1 MRSSAARTRLVA
13 VAAAG
18 LLLAGAAP
26 AFAGDVVGG
35 GGVAKPP
42 VTTPSTPAPK
52 PKPVALTVMTQNLYL
67 GSSLNPAL
75 AAKSGAEFLAAVSQI
90 YATVQKTDFP
100 ARAKAVA
107 ASIKKLQPDFL
118 SLQEVSKWTFKRT
131 NDGPAVPSYDFWGI
145 LNKELKALGMR
156 YKVVAVAN
164 NASILSPYVSP
175 ADNCVTVSSA
185 FAADCFLQFNDRDV
199 IAVNEAKGI
208 GITKSRRG
216 TYDAQEVIASPAGDL
231 SFARGW
237 AYVDAVY
244 KGVKFRFVN
253 SHLETE
259 DFPKVQVAQGAEL
272 LAGPSR
278 YNGPVIATGDYNS
291 ATDGSTTPTYK
302 NLTKSYF
309 KDAWSVSRDGAG
321 LSCCQNETLS
331 NTTSELKTRIDL
343 VLMHGAV
350 KAGKAQLVGA
360 TPFTSGPAPLW
371 ASDHAGVFAR
381 LTVG

>member
-1 MRSSAARTRLVA
+1 MRLSAARTRLVA

-18 LLLAGAAP
+18 VLLASAAP
-26 AFAGDVVGG
+26 AFAGDVTGSG
-35 GGVAKPP
+35 SGTVAPP
-42 VTTPSTPAPK
+42 VTLPTAPK
-52 PKPVALTVMTQNLYL
+52 PKPVPLTVMTQNLYL

-75 AAKSGAEFLAAVSQI
+75 AAKSGAEFLAAVNQI
-90 YATVQKTDFP
+90 YTTVQKTDYP
-100 ARAKAVA
+100 VRAKAIA
-107 ASIKKLQPDFL
+107 ASVKKLQPDFL
-118 SLQEVSKWTFKRT
+118 SLQEVSKWTFKR
-131 NDGPAVPSYDFWGI
+131 NNEGPAVPSYDFWAI
-145 LNKELKALGMR
+145 LDKELKAQGLR
-156 YKVVAVAN
+156 YKVVAVSN

-175 ADNCVTVSSA
+175 ADNCVNVTSA

-199 IAVNEAKGI
+199 IAINQAKGI
-208 GITKSRRG
+208 GITKTKRG
-216 TYDAQEVIASPAGDL
+216 TYATQQVIASPAGDL

-237 AYVDAVY
+237 AYVDAIY
-244 KGVKFRFVN
+244 KGVKFRFID

-259 DFPKVQVAQGAEL
+259 DFPKIQIAQGAEL

-278 YNGPVIATGDYNS
+278 YNGPVISTGDYNS

-302 NLTKSYF
+302 NLTKSYY
-309 KDAWSVSRDGAG
+309 KDAWNVKRDGAG

-331 NTTSELKTRIDL
+331 NTASELKTRIDL

-350 KAGKAQLVGA
+350 TAGKAQLVGA
-360 TPFTSGPAPLW
+360 TPFTTGTAPLW